1 MIFYIYLK
9 SPFNQGATFLQKT
22 IRSEGQIALVDLII
36 EKRKA
41 AGLKQEDLA
50 KAMGQTQPWVA
61 HLESKERRIDVIEYV
76 RLAHVIGFDAVE
88 ELRHLIPIILK

>member
-1 MIFYIYLK
+1 M
-9 SPFNQGATFLQKT
+9 QKT

-50 KAMGQTQPWVA
+50 KALGQTQPWIA